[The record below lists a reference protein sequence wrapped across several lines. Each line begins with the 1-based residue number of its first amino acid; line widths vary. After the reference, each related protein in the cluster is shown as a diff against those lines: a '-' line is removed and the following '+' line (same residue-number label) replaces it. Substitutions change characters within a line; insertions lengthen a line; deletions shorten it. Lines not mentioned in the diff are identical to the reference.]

1 MHVGWHLLNQREF
14 NKDLYRS
21 DTVKMHKVTKETKK
35 NFGTRHKWIHDWL
48 HIVHNEPLYIKGTS
62 AEMALTRTPLS
73 NNRKGCQNFCSIGMV
88 STCETLS
95 LQNLIT
101 IRSVIYR
108 GFQRRELYSYVHS
121 PCCNTAVQPHSWNPW
136 HFLPSCHSQPFLLQI
151 CPLFTKI

>member
-1 MHVGWHLLNQREF
+1 MHVGKHILNQREF

-35 NFGTRHKWIHDWL
+35 NSEQDTNGIHDWL
-48 HIVHNEPLYIKGTS
+48 DIIHDQPLYIIGTS
-62 AEMALTRTPLS
+62 AEMAPTRTPLS
-73 NNRKGCQNFCSIGMV
+73 NNRKGCQNFCSIGTV

-95 LQNLIT
+95 LQNLTI

-108 GFQRRELYSYVHS
+108 GFQRGEQYSYVHS
-121 PCCNTAVQPHSWNPW
+121 PCCNTGAQPRSWNPW

-151 CPLFTKI
+151 YPLFTKI